1 MPKLGFSASNIPS
14 LRPQHAMLKL
24 GATAL
29 GPYKLSMPS
38 APLSNHTPNAPARAS
53 DCPLERSNFEVPP
66 NQSKLHRD

>member
-1 MPKLGFSASNIPS
+1 
-14 LRPQHAMLKL
+14 MLKL